1 MRFRILGPL
10 EVRGAP
16 GTSEALTPRAAKI
29 RVVLATLLVRA
40 NEIVS
45 VDSLIDELWGEDPP
59 RTATTTLQVY
69 ISQLRKLLHEVDAEL
84 GRDALV
90 TRPPGYELRLD
101 PAQLDL
107 AVLEELHGRGRELM
121 DRQDYRG
128 AADLQR
134 RALGLWRGPLLSD
147 TPHGPLL
154 DATAVRLS
162 ETAHVGAGT
171 VHQGRAASGP
181 SSELIG
187 ELQAVT
193 AELPLREEFHAHLM
207 VALYRSG
214 GRPTRCRCSRGCAGG
229 SWRSWP

>member
-1 MRFRILGPL
+1 VKYQVLGPIKL
-10 EVRGAP
+10 VDAEADTVHLVQAQKM
-16 GTSEALTPRAAKI
+16 GTALAALLAHVNQ
-29 RVVLATLLVRA
+29 VVSTKQLIE
-40 NEIVS
+40 EIW
-45 VDSLIDELWGEDPP
+45 DGDPP
-59 RTATTTLQVY
+59 LRAVPALHVY

-162 ETAHVGAGT
+162 ESTTASPVSVSALIAGSRLT
-171 VHQGRAASGP
+171 MASSSVPDFIAA
-181 SSELIG
+181 
-187 ELQAVT
+187 T
-193 AELPLREEFHAHLM
+193 ALKPVPIE
-207 VALYRSG
+207 
-214 GRPTRCRCSRGCAGG
+214 T
-229 SWRSWP
+229 